1 MPPGDIVYVN
11 YPDTGGHAQARRRP
25 AVVLQD
31 DGFAHRSPLVVTLPF
46 TKEASTAARFP
57 AVIPVP
63 RTPTNGLTV
72 DSFLLVF
79 QVQAT
84 DRTFVDAV
92 PVGTL
97 DPSILATVYDALDRL
112 TGRPPAPS
120 QGQPPAPTSSG
131 PVGQARRGLELD

>member
-31 DGFAHRSPLVVTLPF
+31 DGFARRSPLVLTIPF
-46 TKEASTAARFP
+46 TTQAKTLAQFP
-57 AVIPVP
+57 AVLAVP
-63 RTPTNGLTV
+63 RTPTNGLSV

-84 DRTFVDAV
+84 DRTFVDPV
-92 PVGTL
+92 PVGRL
-97 DPSILATVYDALDRL
+97 DPSVLAQVYDALDRL
-112 TGRPPAPS
+112 TGRPNPTPAGS
-120 QGQPPAPTSSG
+120 PP
-131 PVGQARRGLELD
+131 